1 MIKILVGDIKIEN
14 SEQKGRR
21 ICVMRIPLIING
33 AIKMRTYAE
42 IDISEICQFKDLV
55 PSALFELL
63 IMSGIIYSVD
73 RTISR
78 KRFSINGLTRE
89 MTINLPTSN
98 LTLWNTLTK
107 SLEELLSFTT
117 GDIWSVKFS
126 LSNNYELP
134 SVPLPENCKE
144 VSAVSLFSGGMDS
157 LIGAIDLA
165 QIELGKIFLA
175 SHYDST
181 MGGPKGDQDKVF
193 KMLNEYYPKKFI
205 RFKKAVRIQPQKHK
219 NSELSSRSRS
229 LMFFAIAA
237 IIAEALGTDIVIPEN
252 GSVSLNYPLSDSRRS
267 ACSTRTTHPLM
278 VNQFNDLL
286 LALGVK
292 TRAHNPYEFQTKG
305 EMVQGCKDLST
316 LMKIVPQSNS
326 CGKRSQHQFMLDNHF
341 ASHCGR
347 CMPCM
352 YRRASLLGYEDLT
365 TYGIEPLTLY
375 HNRKGKLSNDFFA
388 MLNFLR
394 RDLSKQDIADELKI
408 IGLSKL
414 PNLEKYVDLVV
425 RTREELKSLLVNKGM
440 KDFLKTTN
448 QC

>member
-1 MIKILVGDIKIEN
+1 MIEIVVGDIRIDS
-14 SEQKGRR
+14 SEQKNQK
-21 ICVMRIPLIING
+21 IYLMRIPLLFKG
-33 AIKMRTYAE
+33 AINMRTYAE

-55 PSALFELL
+55 PNALFDML
-63 IMSGIIYSVD
+63 IMSGIVYSVD

-89 MTINLPTSN
+89 MIINLPTSN
-98 LTLWNTLTK
+98 LTLWNPLTK
-107 SLEELLSFTT
+107 SMNELLSFMT
-117 GDIWSVKFS
+117 GDLWSVKFRPT
-126 LSNNYELP
+126 NNYDLP
-134 SVPLPENCKE
+134 SIPLSEKCKE
-144 VSAVSLFSGGMDS
+144 VTAVSLFSGGMDS

-165 QIELGKIFLA
+165 QIESGKIFLA

-181 MGGPKGDQDKVF
+181 MGGPKGDQEKVF
-193 KMLNEYYPKKFI
+193 KMLNECYPDKFI

-237 IIAEALGTDIVIPEN
+237 IVAEALGTDIVIPEN

-267 ACSTRTTHPLM
+267 ACSTRTTHPIL
-278 VNQFNDLL
+278 VNQFNNLL
-286 LALGVK
+286 LCLGVK
-292 TRAHNPYEFQTKG
+292 TRANNPYEFQTKG
-305 EMVQGCKDLST
+305 EMVQGCKDPST
-316 LMKIVPQSNS
+316 LIKIVPQSNS

-352 YRRASLLGYEDLT
+352 YRRASLLGYDDLT

-394 RDLSKQDIADELKI
+394 KDLNKKDIAEELKI
-408 IGLSKL
+408 IGFGNF
-414 PNLEKYVDLVV
+414 PNLEQYVELVV
-425 RTREELKSLLVNKGM
+425 RTRKELKSLLVNKGM
-440 KDFLKTTN
+440 KDFLLNTN
-448 QC
+448 

>member
-1 MIKILVGDIKIEN
+1 MIETVVGDIRIDS
-14 SEQKGRR
+14 SEQKNQK
-21 ICVMRIPLIING
+21 IYLMRIPLLFKG
-33 AIKMRTYAE
+33 AINMRTYAE

-55 PSALFELL
+55 PNALFDML
-63 IMSGIIYSVD
+63 IMSGIVYSVD

-89 MTINLPTSN
+89 MIINLPTSN
-98 LTLWNTLTK
+98 LTLWNPLTK
-107 SLEELLSFTT
+107 SMNELLSFMT
-117 GDIWSVKFS
+117 GDLWSVKFRPT
-126 LSNNYELP
+126 NNYDLP
-134 SVPLPENCKE
+134 SIPLSEKCKE
-144 VSAVSLFSGGMDS
+144 VTAVSLFSGGMDS

-165 QIELGKIFLA
+165 QIESGKIFLA

-181 MGGPKGDQDKVF
+181 MGGPKGDQEKVF
-193 KMLNEYYPKKFI
+193 KMLNECYPDKFI

-237 IIAEALGTDIVIPEN
+237 IVAEALGTDIVIPEN

-267 ACSTRTTHPLM
+267 ACSTRTTHPIL
-278 VNQFNDLL
+278 VNQFNNLL
-286 LALGVK
+286 LCLGVK
-292 TRAHNPYEFQTKG
+292 TRANNPYEFQTKG
-305 EMVQGCKDLST
+305 EMVQGCKDPST
-316 LMKIVPQSNS
+316 LIKIVPQSNS

-352 YRRASLLGYEDLT
+352 YRRASLLGYDDLT

-394 RDLSKQDIADELKI
+394 KDLNKKDIAEELKI
-408 IGLSKL
+408 IGFGNF
-414 PNLEKYVDLVV
+414 PDLEQYVELVV
-425 RTREELKSLLVNKGM
+425 RTRKELKSLLVNKGM
-440 KDFLKTTN
+440 KDFLLNTN
-448 QC
+448 

>member
-1 MIKILVGDIKIEN
+1 MIEIVVGDIRIDS
-14 SEQKGRR
+14 SEQKNQK
-21 ICVMRIPLIING
+21 IYLMRIPLLFKG
-33 AIKMRTYAE
+33 AINMRTYAE

-55 PSALFELL
+55 PNALFDML
-63 IMSGIIYSVD
+63 IMSGIVYSVD

-89 MTINLPTSN
+89 MIINLPTSN
-98 LTLWNTLTK
+98 LTLWNPLTK
-107 SLEELLSFTT
+107 SMNELLSFMT
-117 GDIWSVKFS
+117 GDLWSVKFRPT
-126 LSNNYELP
+126 NNYDLP
-134 SVPLPENCKE
+134 SIPLSEKCKE
-144 VSAVSLFSGGMDS
+144 VTAVSLFSGGMDS

-165 QIELGKIFLA
+165 QIESGKIFLA

-181 MGGPKGDQDKVF
+181 MGGPKGDQEKVF
-193 KMLNEYYPKKFI
+193 KMLNECYPDKFI

-237 IIAEALGTDIVIPEN
+237 IVAEALGTDIVIPEN

-267 ACSTRTTHPLM
+267 ACSTRTTHPIL
-278 VNQFNDLL
+278 VNQFNNLL
-286 LALGVK
+286 LCLGVK
-292 TRAHNPYEFQTKG
+292 TRANNPYEFQTKG
-305 EMVQGCKDLST
+305 EMVQGCKDPST
-316 LMKIVPQSNS
+316 LIKIVPQSNS

-352 YRRASLLGYEDLT
+352 YRRASLLGYDDLT

-394 RDLSKQDIADELKI
+394 KDLNKKDIAEELKI
-408 IGLSKL
+408 IGFGNF
-414 PNLEKYVDLVV
+414 PDLEQYVELVV
-425 RTREELKSLLVNKGM
+425 RTREELKAFLVNKGM
-440 KDFLKTTN
+440 KDFLLNTN
-448 QC
+448 

>member
-1 MIKILVGDIKIEN
+1 MIEIVVGDIRIDS
-14 SEQKGRR
+14 SEQKNQK
-21 ICVMRIPLIING
+21 IYLMRIPLLFKG
-33 AIKMRTYAE
+33 AINMRTYAE

-55 PSALFELL
+55 PNALFDML
-63 IMSGIIYSVD
+63 IMSGIVYSVD

-89 MTINLPTSN
+89 MIINLPTSN
-98 LTLWNTLTK
+98 LTLWNPLTK
-107 SLEELLSFTT
+107 SMNELLSFMT
-117 GDIWSVKFS
+117 GDLWSVKFRPT
-126 LSNNYELP
+126 NNYDLP
-134 SVPLPENCKE
+134 SIPLSEKCKE
-144 VSAVSLFSGGMDS
+144 VTAVSLFSGGMDS

-165 QIELGKIFLA
+165 QIESGKIFLA

-181 MGGPKGDQDKVF
+181 MGGPKGDQEKVF
-193 KMLNEYYPKKFI
+193 KMLNECYPDKFI

-237 IIAEALGTDIVIPEN
+237 IVDEALGTDIVIPEN

-267 ACSTRTTHPLM
+267 ACSTRTTHPIL
-278 VNQFNDLL
+278 VNQFNNLL
-286 LALGVK
+286 LCLGVK
-292 TRAHNPYEFQTKG
+292 TRANNPYEFQTKG
-305 EMVQGCKDLST
+305 EMVQGCKDPST
-316 LMKIVPQSNS
+316 LIKIVPQSNS

-352 YRRASLLGYEDLT
+352 YRRASLLGYDDLT

-394 RDLSKQDIADELKI
+394 KDLNKKDIAEELKI
-408 IGLSKL
+408 IGFGNF
-414 PNLEKYVDLVV
+414 PDLEQYVELVV
-425 RTREELKSLLVNKGM
+425 RTRKELKSLLVNKGM
-440 KDFLKTTN
+440 KDFLLNTN
-448 QC
+448 

>member
-1 MIKILVGDIKIEN
+1 MIEIVVGDIRIDS
-14 SEQKGRR
+14 SEQKNQK
-21 ICVMRIPLIING
+21 IYLMRIPLLFKG
-33 AIKMRTYAE
+33 AINMRTYAE

-55 PSALFELL
+55 PNALFDML
-63 IMSGIIYSVD
+63 IMSGIVYSVD

-89 MTINLPTSN
+89 MIINLPTSN
-98 LTLWNTLTK
+98 LTLWNPLTK
-107 SLEELLSFTT
+107 SMNELLSFMT
-117 GDIWSVKFS
+117 GDLWSVKFRPT
-126 LSNNYELP
+126 NNYDLP
-134 SVPLPENCKE
+134 SIPLSEKCKE
-144 VSAVSLFSGGMDS
+144 VTAVSLFSGGMDS

-165 QIELGKIFLA
+165 QIESGKIFLA

-181 MGGPKGDQDKVF
+181 MGGPKGDQEKVF
-193 KMLNEYYPKKFI
+193 KMLNECYPDKFI

-237 IIAEALGTDIVIPEN
+237 IVAEALGTDIVIPEN

-267 ACSTRTTHPLM
+267 ACSTRTTHPIL
-278 VNQFNDLL
+278 VNQFNNLL
-286 LALGVK
+286 LCLGVK
-292 TRAHNPYEFQTKG
+292 TRANNPYEFQTKG
-305 EMVQGCKDLST
+305 EMVQGCKDPST
-316 LMKIVPQSNS
+316 LIKIVPQSNS

-352 YRRASLLGYEDLT
+352 YRRASLLGYDDLT

-394 RDLSKQDIADELKI
+394 KDLNKKDIAEELKI
-408 IGLSKL
+408 IGFGNF
-414 PNLEKYVDLVV
+414 PNLEQYVELVV
-425 RTREELKSLLVNKGM
+425 RTREELKAFLVNKGM
-440 KDFLKTTN
+440 KDFLLNTN
-448 QC
+448 

>member
-14 SEQKGRR
+14 SGQKDRR

-33 AIKMRTYAE
+33 AIKIRTYAE

-55 PSALFELL
+55 PKALFELL

-73 RTISR
+73 RTVSR

-98 LTLWNTLTK
+98 LTLWNPLTK

-134 SVPLPENCKE
+134 SVPLPEKCKE

-165 QIELGKIFLA
+165 QIESGKIFLA

-193 KMLNEYYPKKFI
+193 KMLNEYYPEKFI

-237 IIAEALGTDIVIPEN
+237 IVAEALGTDIVIPEN

-305 EMVQGCKDLST
+305 EMVQGCKDIST

-388 MLNFLR
+388 MLNFIR

>member
-1 MIKILVGDIKIEN
+1 MIEIVVGDIRIDS
-14 SEQKGRR
+14 SEQKNQK
-21 ICVMRIPLIING
+21 IYLMRIPLLFKG
-33 AIKMRTYAE
+33 AINMRTYAE

-55 PSALFELL
+55 PNALFDML
-63 IMSGIIYSVD
+63 IMSGIVYSVD

-89 MTINLPTSN
+89 MIINLPTSN
-98 LTLWNTLTK
+98 LTLWNPLTK
-107 SLEELLSFTT
+107 SMNELLSFMT
-117 GDIWSVKFS
+117 GDLWSVKFRPT
-126 LSNNYELP
+126 NNYDLP
-134 SVPLPENCKE
+134 SIPLSEKCKE
-144 VSAVSLFSGGMDS
+144 VTAVSLFSGGMDS

-165 QIELGKIFLA
+165 QIESGKIFLA

-181 MGGPKGDQDKVF
+181 MGGPKGDQEKVF
-193 KMLNEYYPKKFI
+193 KMLNECYPDKFI

-237 IIAEALGTDIVIPEN
+237 IVAEALGTDIVIPEN

-267 ACSTRTTHPLM
+267 ACSTRTTHPIL
-278 VNQFNDLL
+278 VNQFNNLL
-286 LALGVK
+286 LCLGVK
-292 TRAHNPYEFQTKG
+292 TRANNPYEFQTKG
-305 EMVQGCKDLST
+305 EMVQGCKDPST
-316 LMKIVPQSNS
+316 LIKIVPQSNS

-352 YRRASLLGYEDLT
+352 YRRASLLGYDDLT

-394 RDLSKQDIADELKI
+394 KDII
-408 IGLSKL
+408 
-414 PNLEKYVDLVV
+414 
-425 RTREELKSLLVNKGM
+425 R
-440 KDFLKTTN
+440 KTK
-448 QC
+448 CSRLGKRSVHC

>member
-14 SEQKGRR
+14 SEQKDRR
-21 ICVMRIPLIING
+21 ICVMRTPLIING

-55 PSALFELL
+55 PKALFELL

-73 RTISR
+73 RTVSR

-98 LTLWNTLTK
+98 LTLWNPLTK

-134 SVPLPENCKE
+134 SAPLPEKCKE

-165 QIELGKIFLA
+165 QIESGKIFLA

-193 KMLNEYYPKKFI
+193 KMLNEYYPEKFI

-219 NSELSSRSRS
+219 YSELSSRSRS

-237 IIAEALGTDIVIPEN
+237 IVAEALGTDIVIPEN

-267 ACSTRTTHPLM
+267 ACSTRTTHPLI

-388 MLNFLR
+388 MLNFIR

>member
-1 MIKILVGDIKIEN
+1 MIKILVGDIKIESSGKKN
-14 SEQKGRR
+14 HE
-21 ICVMRIPLIING
+21 IYLMRIPLFING
-33 AIKMRTYAE
+33 AINIRTYAE
-42 IDISEICQFKDLV
+42 IDISEIRQFKDLV
-55 PSALFELL
+55 PKALFDLL

-73 RTISR
+73 RIVSR

-89 MTINLPTSN
+89 MIINLPTSN
-98 LTLWNTLTK
+98 HTLWNPLTK
-107 SLEELLSFTT
+107 SLNELLSFMT
-117 GDIWSVKFS
+117 GDLWSVKFS
-126 LSNNYELP
+126 DSNNYDLP
-134 SVPLPENCKE
+134 SAPISEKCKD
-144 VSAVSLFSGGMDS
+144 VTAVSLFSGGMDS

-165 QIELGKIFLA
+165 QIESGKIFLA

-193 KMLNEYYPKKFI
+193 KMLNEHYPEKFI

-237 IIAEALGTDIVIPEN
+237 IVAEALGTDIVIPEN

-267 ACSTRTTHPLM
+267 ACSTRTTHPIM

-286 LALGVK
+286 LKLGVK

-305 EMVQGCKDLST
+305 EMVQKCRDLST

-352 YRRASLLGYEDLT
+352 YRRASLLKYEDLT

-375 HNRKGKLSNDFFA
+375 HNKKGKLSNDFFA

-394 RDLSKQDIADELKI
+394 RDLNKKDIAEELKI
-408 IGLSKL
+408 IGFGNF
-414 PNLEKYVDLVV
+414 PNLEKYVELVV
-425 RTREELKSLLVNKGM
+425 RTREELKSFLIDKGM
-440 KDFLKTTN
+440 KDILINTN
-448 QC
+448 

>member
-1 MIKILVGDIKIEN
+1 MIEIVVGDIRIDS
-14 SEQKGRR
+14 SEQKNQK
-21 ICVMRIPLIING
+21 IYLMRIPLLFKG
-33 AIKMRTYAE
+33 AINMRTYAE

-55 PSALFELL
+55 PNALFDML
-63 IMSGIIYSVD
+63 IMSGIVYSVD

-89 MTINLPTSN
+89 MIINLPTSN
-98 LTLWNTLTK
+98 LTLWNPLTK
-107 SLEELLSFTT
+107 SMNELLSFMT
-117 GDIWSVKFS
+117 GDLWSVKFRPT
-126 LSNNYELP
+126 NNYDLP
-134 SVPLPENCKE
+134 SIPLSEKCKE
-144 VSAVSLFSGGMDS
+144 VTAVSLFSGGMDS

-165 QIELGKIFLA
+165 QIESGKIFLA

-181 MGGPKGDQDKVF
+181 MGGPKGDQEKVF
-193 KMLNEYYPKKFI
+193 KMLNECYPDKFI

-237 IIAEALGTDIVIPEN
+237 IVAEALGTDIVIPEN

-267 ACSTRTTHPLM
+267 ACSTRTTHPIL
-278 VNQFNDLL
+278 VNQFNNLL
-286 LALGVK
+286 LCLGVK
-292 TRAHNPYEFQTKG
+292 TRANNPYEFQTKG
-305 EMVQGCKDLST
+305 EMVQGCKDPST
-316 LMKIVPQSNS
+316 LIKIVPQSNS

-352 YRRASLLGYEDLT
+352 YRRASLLGYDDLT

-394 RDLSKQDIADELKI
+394 KDLNKKDIAEELKI
-408 IGLSKL
+408 IGFGNF
-414 PNLEKYVDLVV
+414 PDLEQYVELVV
-425 RTREELKSLLVNKGM
+425 RTRKELKSLLVNKGM
-440 KDFLKTTN
+440 KDFLLNTN
-448 QC
+448 

>member
-1 MIKILVGDIKIEN
+1 
-14 SEQKGRR
+14 
-21 ICVMRIPLIING
+21 MRIPLLFKG
-33 AIKMRTYAE
+33 AINMRTYAE

-55 PSALFELL
+55 PNALFDML
-63 IMSGIIYSVD
+63 IMSGIVYSVD

-89 MTINLPTSN
+89 MIINLPTSN
-98 LTLWNTLTK
+98 LTLWNPLTK
-107 SLEELLSFTT
+107 SMNELLSFMT
-117 GDIWSVKFS
+117 GDLWSVKFRPT
-126 LSNNYELP
+126 NNYDLP
-134 SVPLPENCKE
+134 SIPLSEKCKE
-144 VSAVSLFSGGMDS
+144 VTAVSLFSGGMDS

-165 QIELGKIFLA
+165 QIESGKIFLA

-181 MGGPKGDQDKVF
+181 MGGPKGDQEKVF
-193 KMLNEYYPKKFI
+193 KMLNECYPDKFI

-237 IIAEALGTDIVIPEN
+237 IVAEALGTDIVIPEN

-267 ACSTRTTHPLM
+267 ACSTRTTHPIL
-278 VNQFNDLL
+278 VNQFNNLL
-286 LALGVK
+286 LCLGVK
-292 TRAHNPYEFQTKG
+292 TRANNPYEFQTKG
-305 EMVQGCKDLST
+305 EMVQGCKDPST
-316 LMKIVPQSNS
+316 LIKIVPQSNS

-352 YRRASLLGYEDLT
+352 YRRASLLGYDDLT

-394 RDLSKQDIADELKI
+394 KDLNKKDIAEELKI
-408 IGLSKL
+408 IGFGNF
-414 PNLEKYVDLVV
+414 PDLEQYVELVV
-425 RTREELKSLLVNKGM
+425 RTRKELKSLLVNKGM
-440 KDFLKTTN
+440 KDFLLNTN
-448 QC
+448 

>member
-1 MIKILVGDIKIEN
+1 MIEIVVGDIRIDS
-14 SEQKGRR
+14 SEQKNQK
-21 ICVMRIPLIING
+21 IYLMRIPLLFKG
-33 AIKMRTYAE
+33 AINMRTYAE

-55 PSALFELL
+55 PNALFDML
-63 IMSGIIYSVD
+63 IMSGIVYSVD

-89 MTINLPTSN
+89 MIINLPTSN
-98 LTLWNTLTK
+98 LTLWNPLTK
-107 SLEELLSFTT
+107 SMNELLSFMT
-117 GDIWSVKFS
+117 GDLWSVKFRPT
-126 LSNNYELP
+126 NNYDLP
-134 SVPLPENCKE
+134 SIPLSEKCKE
-144 VSAVSLFSGGMDS
+144 VTAVSLFSGGMDS

-165 QIELGKIFLA
+165 QIESGKIFLA

-181 MGGPKGDQDKVF
+181 MGGPKGDQEKVF
-193 KMLNEYYPKKFI
+193 KMLNECYPDKFI

-237 IIAEALGTDIVIPEN
+237 IVAEALGTDIVIPEN

-267 ACSTRTTHPLM
+267 ACSTRTTHPIL
-278 VNQFNDLL
+278 VNQFNNLL
-286 LALGVK
+286 LCLGVK
-292 TRAHNPYEFQTKG
+292 TRANNPYEFQTKG
-305 EMVQGCKDLST
+305 EMVQGCKDPST
-316 LMKIVPQSNS
+316 LIKIVPQSNS

-352 YRRASLLGYEDLT
+352 YRRASLLGYDDLT

-394 RDLSKQDIADELKI
+394 KDLNKKDIAEELKI
-408 IGLSKL
+408 IGFGNF
-414 PNLEKYVDLVV
+414 PDLEQYVELVV
-425 RTREELKSLLVNKGM
+425 RTRKDLKSLLVNKGM
-440 KDFLKTTN
+440 KDFLLNTN
-448 QC
+448 

>member
-1 MIKILVGDIKIEN
+1 MIKILVGDINIQK
-14 SEQKGRR
+14 SEQKGHRTYL
-21 ICVMRIPLIING
+21 MKIPLFING
-33 AIKMRTYAE
+33 AINMQTYAE
-42 IDISEICQFKDLV
+42 IDISEICQFKDFV
-55 PSALFELL
+55 PTALFDLL
-63 IMSGIIYSVD
+63 MMSGIVYSID

-89 MTINLPTSN
+89 MMINLPTSN
-98 LTLWNTLTK
+98 PTLWNPLTK
-107 SLEELLSFTT
+107 SLEELLSFMT
-117 GDIWSVKFS
+117 GDLWSVKFIA
-126 LSNNYELP
+126 SNNYDIP
-134 SVPLPENCKE
+134 TVPLSEQCKGIT
-144 VSAVSLFSGGMDS
+144 SVSLFSGGMDS

-165 QIELGKIFLA
+165 QSKSGKIFLA

-193 KMLNEYYPKKFI
+193 KMLNEHYPEKFI
-205 RFKKAVRIQPQKHK
+205 RFNKAVRIQPQKHK
-219 NSELSSRSRS
+219 KSELSSRSRS

-237 IIAEALGTDIVIPEN
+237 IVAEAFGTDILIPEN

-267 ACSTRTTHPLM
+267 ACSTRTTHPIM

-286 LALGVK
+286 LKLGVK
-292 TRAHNPYEFQTKG
+292 TIAHNPYEFQTKG
-305 EMVQGCKDLST
+305 EMVQGCKDIST

-352 YRRASLLGYEDLT
+352 YRRASLLKYEDLT

-375 HNRKGKLSNDFFA
+375 HNKKGKLSNDFFA

-394 RDLSKQDIADELKI
+394 RDLNKKDIAEELKI
-408 IGLSKL
+408 IGFGNF
-414 PNLEKYVDLVV
+414 PNLEKYVELVV
-425 RTREELKSLLVNKGM
+425 RTREELKSFLIDKGM
-440 KDFLKTTN
+440 KDILINTN
-448 QC
+448 